1 MGAHDH
7 AEGRTIRGPESPLAS
22 FCRETPFRPGG
33 PEESSPGREP
43 GVKDQRVRRALKGRH
58 KIQRAQSVVPPLPG
72 STLGFHP
79 TPGLRPEL
87 FSVASSRLQTLPNR
101 VSRQKP
107 ASSGRAK
114 RCHEILQAGRQAT
127 YPAAGAAARS
137 LATWASTTSSSILAN
152 RISRRPSGCPSGR
165 RTPAASS
172 HLRSR

>member
-1 MGAHDH
+1 MAL
-7 AEGRTIRGPESPLAS
+7 TS

-79 TPGLRPEL
+79 TPGLRPGL

-107 ASSGRAK
+107 ARCFRSESEAFQSRFRPFWIRHQSLSHCINSPAFCGVSASAERRKTGSVPENRSSAQLSFSR
-114 RCHEILQAGRQAT
+114 
-127 YPAAGAAARS
+127 YSFVP
-137 LATWASTTSSSILAN
+137 STCETLTT
-152 RISRRPSGCPSGR
+152 R
-165 RTPAASS
+165 
-172 HLRSR
+172 

>member
-72 STLGFHP
+72 STLGFYP
-79 TPGLRPEL
+79 TPGANPGL

-107 ASSGRAK
+107 ASGRAK
-114 RCHEILQAGRQAT
+114 RCHEILQAGRRAT